1 MKIVTKKISDLKTD
15 LNTVKEHPV
24 EQIKRLKSSITEF
37 GFNKPLVVGSDDQVL
52 AGAGVLKALTELG
65 MSEAECVDV
74 SALSKDQQMAFV
86 LADNKLS
93 EYSAWNMASVSDVL
107 SSLKFSH
114 YDLELTAFNS
124 DDLQAFNDRDLGWMG
139 EDEDEEILN
148 KEKGPSKT
156 DEGFVSIEFV
166 VPIQEKSRLME
177 KIREVKLVLD
187 LEQDGEALV
196 AIIESYGG

>member
-15 LNTVKEHPV
+15 LNTVKEHPA

-139 EDEDEEILN
+139 EDEGEEILN

>member
-177 KIREVKLVLD
+177 KSLNQSSWD
-187 LEQDGEALV
+187 
-196 AIIESYGG
+196 SN

>member
-15 LNTVKEHPV
+15 LNTVKEHPA

-139 EDEDEEILN
+139 EDEGEEILN

-156 DEGFVSIEFV
+156 DEGFVEFV

>member
-1 MKIVTKKISDLKTD
+1 MKIVTKKISNLKTD
-15 LNTVKEHPV
+15 LNTVKEHPA

-148 KEKGPSKT
+148 KEKSPSKT